1 VLLFRSQS
9 EKEALLKYQVPER
22 SPQAKKRFRRNL
34 CEPYHIQIT
43 NKKGNIMMT
52 TTTDLLAQLVAID
65 SRNPLLDAQ
74 GPGETAIAA
83 AAAAYLRAA
92 GLDVMLVEP
101 VPGRP
106 SVLARLRGAADGP
119 ALLLNAH
126 LDTVGFGAM
135 AAPLAPRI
143 EDGRLYGR
151 GAYDMKGGL
160 AAVLAAAAQ
169 LAQGLPLRGDLI
181 VAAVADEEH
190 ASIGTESVIAH
201 LRDAGV
207 RVDAAIVTEPTDLQL
222 CVAHKG
228 FAWASVTTHGRAA
241 HGSRRADGIDAIAH
255 MGRVLVALERL
266 DAQLQEQQ
274 AHPLLGHGSLHASL
288 IGGGSELSTYPAH
301 CRLDLERR
309 TLPGETAES
318 VMAELAAILHELSTD
333 DAHFA
338 AVAELTLFRPPLETG
353 LEQPIVVALARAGQS
368 VIGQTL
374 PITGATFWMDAA
386 LLGAAGIPTAIFG
399 PRGAGL
405 HATVEW
411 VDLTSVQ
418 ACADVLVATAR
429 SFCG

>member
-1 VLLFRSQS
+1 M
-9 EKEALLKYQVPER
+9 
-22 SPQAKKRFRRNL
+22 
-34 CEPYHIQIT
+34 I
-43 NKKGNIMMT
+43 

-65 SRNPLLDAQ
+65 SRNPQLDAH
-74 GPGETAIAA
+74 GPGEVAIAA
-83 AAAAYLRAA
+83 ATADYLRAA
-92 GLDVMLVEP
+92 GLEVRLLEP

-106 SVLARLRGAADGP
+106 SVIARLRGAGDGP

-135 AAPLAPRI
+135 AAPLTPRV

-160 AAVLAAAAQ
+160 AAVLAAATQ
-169 LAQGLPLRGDLI
+169 LAQGPPLRGDLI
-181 VAAVADEEH
+181 ITAVADEEH
-190 ASIGTESVIAH
+190 ASIGTEAAITH
-201 LRDAGV
+201 LRDSGA

-228 FAWASVTTHGRAA
+228 FAWAGVTTYGRAA

-255 MGRVLVALERL
+255 MGRVLAALERL
-266 DAQLQEQQ
+266 DAQLQERP

-288 IGGGSELSTYPAH
+288 IGGGSELSTYPAR
-301 CRLDLERR
+301 CRLDFERR

-318 VMAELAAILHELSTD
+318 VMAELNVILHELS
-333 DAHFA
+333 AHDPRFSA
-338 AVAELTLFRPPLETG
+338 TAELTLFRPPLETS
-353 LEQPIVVALARAGQS
+353 LDQPIVVALAQAGRQ
-368 VIGQTL
+368 VIGQTP
-374 PITGATFWMDAA
+374 PIAGATFWMDAA

-405 HATVEW
+405 HADVEW
-411 VDLTSVQ
+411 VDLASVQ
-418 ACADVLVATAR
+418 ACAEVLVAAAR

>member
-1 VLLFRSQS
+1 
-9 EKEALLKYQVPER
+9 
-22 SPQAKKRFRRNL
+22 
-34 CEPYHIQIT
+34 
-43 NKKGNIMMT
+43 MT

-65 SRNPLLDAQ
+65 LRNPQLDAQ
-74 GPGETAIAA
+74 GPGEAAIAA
-83 AAAAYLRAA
+83 AVADYLRAA
-92 GLDVMLVEP
+92 GLDITLVET
-101 VPGRP
+101 VPRRP
-106 SVLARLRGAADGP
+106 SVIARLRGAGGGP

-135 AAPLAPRI
+135 AAPLASRI
-143 EDGRLYGR
+143 ESGRLYGR

-169 LAQGLPLRGDLI
+169 LAQGRPLRGDLI
-181 VAAVADEEH
+181 ITAVADEEH
-190 ASIGTESVIAH
+190 ASIGTEAVIAH

-228 FAWASVTTHGRAA
+228 FAWAGITTHGRAA
-241 HGSRRADGIDAIAH
+241 HGSRRADGVDAIAH
-255 MGRVLVALERL
+255 MGRVLAALEQL
-266 DAQLQEQQ
+266 DAQLQDRP

-288 IGGGSELSTYPAH
+288 ISGGSELSTYPAR

-318 VMAELAAILHELSTD
+318 VAAELEAILQALS
-333 DAHFA
+333 AHDPHFSA
-338 AVAELTLFRPPLETG
+338 TVELTLFRPPLETG
-353 LEQPIVVALARAGQS
+353 LDQPIVIALAHAGQQ
-368 VIGQTL
+368 VIGQAL
-374 PITGATFWMDAA
+374 PIIGATFWMDAA

-405 HATVEW
+405 HADVEW
-411 VDLTSVQ
+411 VDLASVQ

>member
-1 VLLFRSQS
+1 MLTITELL
-9 EKEALLKYQVPER
+9 
-22 SPQAKKRFRRNL
+22 
-34 CEPYHIQIT
+34 T
-43 NKKGNIMMT
+43 
-52 TTTDLLAQLVAID
+52 QLVAID

-74 GPGETAIAA
+74 GPGEAAIAA
-83 AAAAYLRAA
+83 ATAEYLRAA
-92 GLDVMLVEP
+92 GLDVTLVEP
-101 VPGRP
+101 EPGRP
-106 SVLARLRGAADGP
+106 SVIARLRGAGAGP

-135 AAPLAPRI
+135 AAPLTPRI
-143 EDGRLYGR
+143 EQRRLYGR

-169 LAQGLPLRGDLI
+169 LAQGQRLRGDLI
-181 VAAVADEEH
+181 ITAVADEEH
-190 ASIGTESVIAH
+190 ASIGTAAVIAH
-201 LRDAGV
+201 LRDTGV
-207 RVDAAIVTEPTDLQL
+207 RADAAIVTEPTDLQL

-228 FAWASVTTHGRAA
+228 FAWASISTHGRAA
-241 HGSRRADGIDAIAH
+241 HGSRRADGIDAIMH
-255 MGRVLVALERL
+255 MGRVLGALERL
-266 DAQLQEQQ
+266 DAQLQERP

-288 IGGGSELSTYPAH
+288 IGGGSELSTYPAR

-318 VMAELAAILHELSTD
+318 VAAELAAILHDLA
-333 DAHFA
+333 AHDPHFSA
-338 AVAELTLFRPPLETG
+338 AAELTLFRPPLETS
-353 LEQPIVVALARAGQS
+353 LDQPIVVALARAGQS
-368 VIGQTL
+368 VIGQIL

-405 HATVEW
+405 HADVEW
-411 VDLTSVQ
+411 VDLASVQ